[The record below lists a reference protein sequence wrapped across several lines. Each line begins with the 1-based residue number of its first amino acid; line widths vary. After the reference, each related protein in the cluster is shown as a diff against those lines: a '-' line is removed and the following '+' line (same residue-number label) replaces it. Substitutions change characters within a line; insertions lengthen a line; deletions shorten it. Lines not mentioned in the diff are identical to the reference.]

1 MIVYNV
7 TIQVD
12 HDIEKEW
19 LAWMNSVHI
28 PDVLATGCFLEGR
41 ISRLMV
47 DDETGI
53 TFSIQ
58 YTLENMQKL
67 EEYQEKYAEKLQ
79 KEHAERYKDKFVAF
93 RTVMEVVGKHL
104 PG

>member
-19 LAWMNSVHI
+19 LEWMNSVHI

-67 EEYQEKYAEKLQ
+67 EEYQEQYAEKLQ
-79 KEHAERYKDKFVAF
+79 KEHADRYGDKFVAF

>member
-19 LAWMNSVHI
+19 LEWMNTVHI
-28 PDVLATGCFLEGR
+28 PNVMATGCFLEGR
-41 ISRLMV
+41 ISKLLL

-53 TFSIQ
+53 TYSIQ
-58 YTLENMQKL
+58 YVLENMQKL
-67 EEYQEKYAEKLQ
+67 DEYQQKHAAKLQ
-79 KEHAERYKDKFVAF
+79 KEHSDRYENKFVAF
-93 RTVMEVVGKHL
+93 RTVMEVKGKHL
-104 PG
+104 PK

>member
-19 LAWMNSVHI
+19 LEWMNKVHI

-79 KEHAERYKDKFVAF
+79 KEHADRYGDKFVAF

>member
-19 LAWMNSVHI
+19 LEWMNNIHI

-58 YTLENMQKL
+58 YTLESMQKL

-79 KEHAERYKDKFVAF
+79 KEHADRYENKFVAF